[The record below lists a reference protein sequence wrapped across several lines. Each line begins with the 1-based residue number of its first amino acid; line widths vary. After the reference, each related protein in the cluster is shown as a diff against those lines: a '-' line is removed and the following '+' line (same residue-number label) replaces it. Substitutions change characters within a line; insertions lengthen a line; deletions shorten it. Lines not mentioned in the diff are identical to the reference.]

1 MSQRE
6 RRGRDRGRD
15 ERATGKADEGGSY
28 YSTEGEAD
36 EAAEELGRR
45 QGPGA
50 ESTGDTGSGG
60 PGSRSQ
66 KRRGG

>member
-1 MSQRE
+1 MSDQRDDDDD
-6 RRGRDRGRD
+6 DRG
-15 ERATGKADEGGSY
+15 EGKTDRGGTY
-28 YSTEGEAD
+28 YSAEAEAD

-60 PGSRSQ
+60 PGSTSQ
-66 KRRGG
+66 KSSGG